1 MTLTST
7 EGKVNQLK
15 ISESKVVRV
24 FTVISKEVERGGG
37 GSTKF
42 ITRDL
47 AFIFSIKCYINFKV
61 TQLRITLR

>member
-37 GSTKF
+37 STKF

>member
-1 MTLTST
+1 MHWNYFSRGNLKENRSKAQATGMTLTST

-37 GSTKF
+37 EH
-42 ITRDL
+42 
-47 AFIFSIKCYINFKV
+47 
-61 TQLRITLR
+61 